1 MLDDDTVEDSEE
13 FTITIEMSGQ
23 IIGNTTVVI
32 IDNDG
37 ECVCVHMYTCYRC
50 VKLPLAT

>member
-1 MLDDDTVEDSEE
+1 MLDEDIVEDPED
-13 FTITIEMSGQ
+13 FTVTIEMSGQ

-37 ECVCVHMYTCYRC
+37 KCVCVCVCVCVH
-50 VKLPLAT
+50 VGV